1 MESKQEDC
9 IAKFQGHFAYEAWN
23 QALAWTPD
31 GKQLL
36 SAGTHVVHHKD
47 LGFVDLE
54 AGRVCCVAFS
64 MDGKY
69 ILSGGKIIL
78 SQVGSTFARGCSQD
92 QATDEDTLKEHA
104 ANNVSSCSLLVSLL
118 IDPQSR
124 CQCSNPDCEILAI
137 NTTAR
142 DACIAGDLLTADKL
156 LTQDIAADDNDYKSH
171 ANRSFVKARNSDW
184 DHALDDALKSISIK
198 PSLMGCISKGI
209 AHCGKKQFRDAMK
222 AFDIAFMHV
231 DADLNK
237 TRLLLLIKAIALFN
251 ANQHDEAILR
261 VQELATTRPNPN
273 SLACGV
279 VEAYLHVQLGKNA
292 SHDARHN
299 EAAGHFTAAVNTIDF
314 SSVSAIHSRYDVFV
328 VLFGWDLRSLWRNAH
343 QNWCDALLRAG
354 RLPEAIKAYRY
365 MMDRADEATKARCL
379 DWSTGES
386 SRCKPHFKQDC
397 NVVYAADGVTDLA
410 VGGDEALAAGNYD
423 KAIELYS
430 AAIDLDFAT
439 HTTFANRSKARS
451 GKMLWNDALLDAE
464 KVIELDPSSYFGYQL
479 KHAVLHGAHRYDEA
493 IEALSTMLSKL
504 ESAPDTETRNLRQ
517 QSARQHP
524 APSNQHLH
532 WALMQ
537 PRGTDQCLQ
546 NKHSVQRT
554 FVIHHE
560 TSGLSNGAHQDV
572 VSTYF
577 RYVMLS
583 HRWEVTEPSL
593 HDIQNK
599 VVYDLD
605 PIGGIAKLQS
615 FCRTARDK
623 GYCWAWIDTCCID
636 QTNNVEVQQSVNS
649 MFLVS
654 PLSTTI
660 IYLSDVPLRRSLALA
675 AALGIRED
683 GQFKNSGFNVCTLLP
698 EGLVVEMGDVT
709 GIDARTLVAFRPG
722 MRNAREKLQWVSA
735 RVTTWP
741 EDIAYSLFG
750 IFGVN
755 LPVIYGEKKQ
765 KALGRLL
772 QEVIAQ
778 SGDISALDWVGN
790 HLNSIAVYQPTL
802 LHTKHHHF
810 GLFTAKHRGYGISF
824 KALYPSRSDERSS
837 FRELQTASA
846 LHSISCHG
854 SETESYSD
862 QDSHSTYQVKADG
875 LHDLSITTEDKLIPS
890 SWTFSTRQTFL
901 LVRPWDRDLLE
912 LPDFAELLGLAA
924 RLPDI
929 GDDTQSEESYWSAP
943 GSPLQDSP
951 GGSLEAEKPVD
962 LESGER
968 ALRLIVRLGQRF
980 SAFLLAQ
987 QRGGEY
993 RESHQIVP
1001 SLHKL
1006 TTRLLLRTW
1015 WTSRYSRYC
1024 S

>member
-54 AGRVCCVAFS
+54 A
-64 MDGKY
+64 
-69 ILSGGKIIL
+69 
-78 SQVGSTFARGCSQD
+78 
-92 QATDEDTLKEHA
+92 
-104 ANNVSSCSLLVSLL
+104 
-118 IDPQSR
+118 
-124 CQCSNPDCEILAI
+124 
-137 NTTAR
+137 
-142 DACIAGDLLTADKL
+142 
-156 LTQDIAADDNDYKSH
+156 DIAADDNDYKSH

-386 SRCKPHFKQDC
+386 SRYC

-504 ESAPDTETRNLRQ
+504 ESAPDTETRIHPKQNMLLKTALR
-517 QSARQHP
+517 SARQHP